1 MATTVFLDPRTW
13 DLSLDVNGN
22 IAAAT
27 STYQRAQDIASECR
41 TFREDIYFNKLQ
53 GIPYKESILGKN
65 KYPLGLYQ
73 SELHRAAMSVDG
85 VVSANIK
92 LNQLQNRVLTGIIEF
107 TDIENNTASISL

>member
-1 MATTVFLDPRTW
+1 MATTIFLDPRTW

-22 IAAAT
+22 IAVAT

-41 TFREDIYFNKLQ
+41 TFRGDIYLDQ
-53 GIPYKESILGKN
+53 LRGIPYKESILGKN

-73 SELHRAAMSVDG
+73 SELHRCAMSVDG